1 MRIKKEI
8 VFDKEAR
15 EKLLRGVDILANA
28 VTTTLGPRG
37 RNVAIKEPN
46 RDPVIL
52 HDGVSVAKQVI
63 LKDPLENIGAE
74 ILRSAAVKTNEIAG
88 DGTTT
93 ATSLAHAIITESMQ
107 AIASGINPMVIK
119 EQIEKAYI
127 KVIKEL
133 QTLSKGI
140 KTDKEA
146 EQIATISS
154 ASAEIGKI
162 VADAIKK
169 VGKDGVVTVE
179 ESQSSQTYVDFKE
192 GVEIDRGY
200 LSANFVNQSDTKESI
215 IENPYILITDKKINH
230 DYDIVGFL
238 QKVKNAGVND
248 LVIIAGE
255 CVEEGLTTLV
265 LNKLKGSFNLV
276 VIQAP
281 SYGVRR
287 TDELEDISI
296 LTGGTSILYESGRL
310 LESVEIEE
318 LGRAEKIKVSEDKT
332 IIINGLG
339 NKDVLKKRT
348 DELKSQIKI
357 AQTQYEKD
365 ARKERLAKLMG
376 GVAVI
381 YAGGPTEIEV
391 KEKKERI
398 IDAVN
403 ATKAAIE
410 EGVVA
415 GGQLALTTIARM
427 PFWGDESDFGATV
440 LKKALTA
447 PFKKLV
453 ENSGLDYAQVWGQLS
468 KVEYPFGIDVTD
480 GKIKD
485 LIKSGIID
493 PLKVERVALENAV
506 SVAVMLMTTNCLIVD
521 VDDE

>member
-1 MRIKKEI
+1 MRNKKDI

-15 EKLLRGVDILANA
+15 EKLIKGVDTMAKA
-28 VTTTLGPRG
+28 VTSTLGPLG

-46 RDPVIL
+46 RPPIVL
-52 HDGVSVAKQVI
+52 HDGVGVARQVI
-63 LKDPLENIGAE
+63 LKDSLEDIGAE
-74 ILRSAAVKTNEIAG
+74 ILKSAAIRTNEVAG

-93 ATSLAHAIITESMQ
+93 ATALAHAIIIESMQ
-107 AIASGINPMVIK
+107 AIASGVNPMVIK
-119 EQIEKAYI
+119 SQIEKAHK
-127 KVIKEL
+127 KVVKEL
-133 QTLSKGI
+133 TKLSKSI

-154 ASAEIGKI
+154 SSSEIGKI

-179 ESQSSQTYVDFKE
+179 ESQSSQTYVDYKE

-200 LSANFVNQSDTKESI
+200 LSPNFINQNDTKEAI
-215 IENPYILITDKKINH
+215 IDNPYILITDKKINH
-230 DYDIVGFL
+230 DYEIVPFL
-238 QKVKNAGVND
+238 QKVKEAGVND

-255 CVEEGLTTLV
+255 CVEEGLSTLV
-265 LNKLKGSFNLV
+265 INKLKGAFNLV

-287 TDELEDISI
+287 TEELEDLAVLMGGVSI
-296 LTGGTSILYESGRL
+296 LHESGRL
-310 LESVEIEE
+310 LESVEVEE
-318 LGRAEKIKVSEDKT
+318 LGRAEKVKVNDSRT
-332 IIINGLG
+332 IIINGDG
-339 NKDVLKKRT
+339 NKDLLKSRMA
-348 DELKSQIKI
+348 ELKSQIK
-357 AQTQYEKD
+357 TGSDYEKD
-365 ARKERLAKLMG
+365 SLRERLAKLSG

-381 YAGGPTEIEV
+381 YAGGPTEVEV

-403 ATKAAIE
+403 STKAAIE

-427 PFWGDESDFGATV
+427 PFWDDESDFGASV
-440 LKKALTA
+440 LKKALTV
-447 PFKKLV
+447 PFKILM
-453 ENSGLDYAQVWGQLS
+453 ENSGLDYAQVWGELS
-468 KVEYPFGIDVTD
+468 KVEYPYGIDVMD

-485 LIKSGIID
+485 LIESGIID

-506 SVAVMLMTTNCLIVD
+506 SVATMLMTTDVLITD
-521 VDDE
+521 VEED